1 MQVNELFLTAMK
13 KGLYKKRAWIISGFS
28 IILESVDEWTKD
40 PYDYRI
46 VQTPTGHFYVDP
58 SSKELFRIEG
68 TTPNEPI
75 FKFSNPIDLKAD
87 DCPNLSKDIR
97 STIGD
102 LFVNYVCLVYPFNK
116 KIPYNVGFFDIKKIE
131 ATIAKVLTDTPAQ
144 QSDKKDNL
152 IYVDEYVKFADSIS
166 YLEEFAQLCV
176 WAGTFKTM
184 TGPENVKQVRDKL
197 LLENKDHL
205 DDPLVISR
213 IEKELIALDTEY
225 LKGDPGENFLNSSKA
240 RNVVRKKQFLMIG
253 AEAGLEGGNKVDA
266 ITNSLDEGWDIKKFP
281 SMNNNLRAG
290 SFNRGA
296 ETALGGEAV
305 KWLLR
310 ASSNVR
316 VVDTDCGTTIGK
328 VIDLEESNK
337 NLLLDFSVVTKE
349 GYKTITDENELGAYL
364 GKKIMIRSPMYCKL
378 TKTDYCKVCVGV
390 KLAKNPTALSLVVS
404 DYGSKMMYIFMQAV
418 HGKALTTARLDWK
431 KHFK

>member
-1 MQVNELFLTAMK
+1 
-13 KGLYKKRAWIISGFS
+13 
-28 IILESVDEWTKD
+28 
-40 PYDYRI
+40 
-46 VQTPTGHFYVDP
+46 
-58 SSKELFRIEG
+58 
-68 TTPNEPI
+68 
-75 FKFSNPIDLKAD
+75 
-87 DCPNLSKDIR
+87 
-97 STIGD
+97 
-102 LFVNYVCLVYPFNK
+102 
-116 KIPYNVGFFDIKKIE
+116 
-131 ATIAKVLTDTPAQ
+131 
-144 QSDKKDNL
+144 
-152 IYVDEYVKFADSIS
+152 
-166 YLEEFAQLCV
+166 
-176 WAGTFKTM
+176 
-184 TGPENVKQVRDKL
+184 
-197 LLENKDHL
+197 
-205 DDPLVISR
+205 
-213 IEKELIALDTEY
+213 
-225 LKGDPGENFLNSSKA
+225 
-240 RNVVRKKQFLMIG
+240 MIG

-378 TKTDYCKVCVGV
+378 TKTDYCKVCVGI

-418 HGKALTTARLDWK
+418 HGKALTTAKLDWK